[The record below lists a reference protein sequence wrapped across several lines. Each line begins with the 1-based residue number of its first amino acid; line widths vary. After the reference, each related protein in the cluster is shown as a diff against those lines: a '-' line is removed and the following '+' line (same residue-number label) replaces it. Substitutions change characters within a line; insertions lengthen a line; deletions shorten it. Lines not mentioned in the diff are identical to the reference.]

1 MSQSVKLVAG
11 APFPKIS
18 VTALDG
24 SELVLGNA
32 AEPST
37 WQMVVVYR
45 GKHCPLCTKFL
56 NELESYR
63 ERLLAIGI
71 DVVAVSG
78 DSKEQFEEH
87 SPKLNIGFPVGFGLS
102 LAQMKELGVYISDPR
117 SEQET
122 DHPFAEPA
130 LLIVNEDG
138 DLQVVDISNN
148 PFSRPSLEALVGGL
162 EWVRN
167 PENNYPIRGMHA
179 Y

>member
-1 MSQSVKLVAG
+1 MSQSIKLVAG
-11 APFPKIS
+11 APFPQIS

-24 SELVLGNA
+24 SELELGIP

-45 GKHCPLCTKFL
+45 GKHCPLCTNFL

-63 ERLLAIGI
+63 ERLLAIGV

-78 DSKEQFEEH
+78 DSKAQFEEH
-87 SPKLNIGFPVGFGLS
+87 SPKLNIGFPIGFGLS
-102 LAQMKELGVYISDPR
+102 LAQMKQLSVYISDPR

-130 LLIVNEDG
+130 LFIVNEDG
-138 DLQVVDISNN
+138 NLQVVDISNN
-148 PFSRPSLEALVGGL
+148 PFTRPSLDALVGGL

-167 PENNYPIRGMHA
+167 PENNYPIRGMHP